1 MGPCVTIKCRHK
13 PGHVLCRR
21 NRRVWQTSTAVAHGV
36 GLAANTRRTSSS
48 STAADPCL
56 RGSSSVQHQQ
66 SSYAIYLAALA
77 TAERRNKDGTL
88 SMAPRLFSQLYVI
101 RAEVADPKVTCAYT
115 F

>member
-1 MGPCVTIKCRHK
+1 M
-13 PGHVLCRR
+13 
-21 NRRVWQTSTAVAHGV
+21 
-36 GLAANTRRTSSS
+36 
-48 STAADPCL
+48 
-56 RGSSSVQHQQ
+56 QHQQ